1 MFLNVFC
8 RMRFVFHIK
17 SPNILGG
24 IERSVITRCN
34 YLVNHGHEAYILC
47 KDFFDPE
54 DFTIVPIDSRVKVV
68 DYTALMHLPEKP
80 YFEYSLKWLLGKFK
94 YFYTMDRFINRIK
107 PDFIIRRQ
115 DVFLFEFFFLP
126 HHGAK
131 FIAEWSTT
139 IDPEEIPYEYNHSL
153 WLKWM
158 SWHVDR
164 YVFLTSYD
172 PQIFP
177 GPKNKAVVI
186 PTAVDLPEEC
196 SPLTSK
202 VVVSTG
208 RLAPIKNYPVLIAA
222 WSQVA
227 LRHPDWQLHIYGDGE
242 QHDELELLNQIKELG
257 LEGKVI
263 LKGKTDD
270 IHSVLL
276 GASIFALASK
286 GEGFSNS
293 ILEAIAHGLPIVVTE
308 MHCTHDLMEG
318 FEIGYKVPQDDIS
331 QLAASI
337 NSLIEDESLRRQMG
351 ANDRRRSLDYSCE
364 NVFSQHLAL
373 YRKLLSK
380 K

>member
-1 MFLNVFC
+1 
-8 RMRFVFHIK
+8 MRFVFHLV
-17 SPNILGG
+17 SPNTLGG

-34 YLVNHGHEAYILC
+34 YLVNHGHEVYILC
-47 KDFFDPE
+47 KDYYDPE
-54 DFTIVPIDSRVKVV
+54 GFTVVPIDPRVNVV
-68 DYTALMHLPEKP
+68 DYIDLMHNEKP
-80 YFEYSLKWLLGKFK
+80 RFEISLKWLVVKFK
-94 YFYTMDRFINRIK
+94 HLYVMDRFINRIK
-107 PDFIIRRQ
+107 PDFIITRQ
-115 DVFLFEFFFLP
+115 YKLLRHFFCLP

-131 FIAEWSTT
+131 FIAEWSST
-139 IDPEEIPYEYNHSL
+139 IDIEEIPDKYNHNL

-158 SWHVDR
+158 SWHVDK

-177 GPKNKAVVI
+177 GPRKKAVVI

-202 VVVSTG
+202 IVVSTG
-208 RLAPIKNYPVLIAA
+208 RLHPVKNYPVLIAA
-222 WSQVA
+222 WSHVA
-227 LRHPDWQLHIYGDGE
+227 SRHPDWQLYIYGEGE
-242 QHDELELLNQIKELG
+242 QQYELLKQIKELG

-270 IHSVLL
+270 VHSALL
-276 GASIFALASK
+276 GASVFALASK

-331 QLAASI
+331 QLADGI
-337 NSLIEDESLRRQMG
+337 NSLIENEPLRRQMG
-351 ANDRRRSLDYSCE
+351 ANARRRSLDYSCE
-364 NVFSQHLAL
+364 QVFAQHLAL
-373 YRKLLSK
+373 YHQLMSK